1 MKKIQFFL
9 AAIVAVVMTS
19 CVNFKTEDIYPSG
32 FPEPDF
38 YGFRINFQGFSVP
51 DEFYCVDYS
60 NEPLPVE
67 GDYRRTIYWN
77 PSVTTNEN
85 GHAQVTFYNN
95 GFTNNIAV
103 SAEGLT
109 EKGFIIQ
116 EK

>member
-1 MKKIQFFL
+1 M
-9 AAIVAVVMTS
+9 
-19 CVNFKTEDIYPSG
+19 
-32 FPEPDF
+32 
-38 YGFRINFQGFSVP
+38 
-51 DEFYCVDYS
+51 
-60 NEPLPVE
+60 E